1 MKHNIVRINKIV
13 LSNFKNV
20 KKGIVEMPAYS
31 GKELFSE
38 KADVLGLY
46 GQNGSGKTSV
56 VEALRFVKM
65 LLSGEELPADT
76 KEYIAQG
83 EEECEIDVSFS
94 VAEEVQ
100 KETVNYSVALKKDA
114 DGFVISHE
122 RMTVVPRKENIR
134 AVESTLIDYQYDNED
149 VTFAP
154 EYRYKKLVAN
164 DKKVRVA
171 LNVAQAISIKSHQSF
186 IFGEE
191 GYRVFS
197 QSKEDVMGEY
207 SGLFAILQKYAL
219 VNLFVINNEHSG
231 PISMNLVLPVAFY
244 LRDGEHIT
252 TGDLPIRIDEPSVV
266 TQRQFRLAQTIIDGM
281 NIVLKNV
288 IPGME
293 VEVHNFGEQLLDN
306 GDTGYK
312 IELLSKRGD
321 ISIPLKYESEGIVK
335 IDGVDVKDYTFEALY
350 NKLGYVTQ
358 KAVLFSDT
366 IEGNVAFGEA
376 AQAITE
382 EDVKKAIDIS
392 QAQEF
397 IDKMEEGL
405 YSHIAQSGG
414 NVSGGQKQRLSIA
427 RAIARNPE
435 ILIFDDSFSA
445 LDYKTDKE
453 LRRRLSTD
461 LKGTTCVI
469 VAQRIGTIRHADKI
483 IVLDGGKMAGIGTHE
498 ELMKNCEVYQEIA
511 LSQLSKAELA

>member
-1 MKHNIVRINKIV
+1 MKPNIVRINKIV
-13 LSNFKNV
+13 LNNFKNV
-20 KKGIVEMPAYS
+20 KMGVVEMPAYN

-76 KEYIAQG
+76 REYISQN
-83 EEECEIDVSFS
+83 EVECKIEVGFS
-94 VAEEVQ
+94 VAEEQ
-100 KETVNYSVALKKDA
+100 RRETVSYSVVFKKEA
-114 DGFVISHE
+114 DSFVISQE
-122 RMTVVPRKENIR
+122 RLTVVPRKENVR

-149 VTFAP
+149 VTFEP

-186 IFGEE
+186 IFGED
-191 GYRVFS
+191 GYRIFS
-197 QSKEDVMGEY
+197 QCKEDVMGEY
-207 SGLFAILQKYAL
+207 NGLFAILHKYAL

-244 LRDGEHIT
+244 LSDGAHIT

-266 TQRQFRLAQTIIDGM
+266 TKKQFHLAQTIIDGM

-293 VEVHNFGEQLLDN
+293 VQVHNFGEQLLDN
-306 GDTGYK
+306 GDSGYK

-335 IDGVDVKDYTFEALY
+335 IVSFLNVLICVYNNPSMCLVIDELDSGVFEYLLGELLVVFSDGGKGQLIFTSHNLRALEM
-350 NKLGYVTQ
+350 LG
-358 KAVLFSDT
+358 KKSILFST
-366 IEGNVAFGEA
+366 TNPSNRYIRLQNV
-376 AQAITE
+376 QTNNNLR
-382 EDVKKAIDIS
+382 D
-392 QAQEF
+392 
-397 IDKMEEGL
+397 L
-405 YSHIAQSGG
+405 YLRSLTL
-414 NVSGGQKQRLSIA
+414 GGQKEEMYEETDSVAIG
-427 RAIARNPE
+427 RA
-435 ILIFDDSFSA
+435 F
-445 LDYKTDKE
+445 
-453 LRRRLSTD
+453 RR
-461 LKGTTCVI
+461 
-469 VAQRIGTIRHADKI
+469 A
-483 IVLDGGKMAGIGTHE
+483 GKAVEAHVEG
-498 ELMKNCEVYQEIA
+498 
-511 LSQLSKAELA
+511 